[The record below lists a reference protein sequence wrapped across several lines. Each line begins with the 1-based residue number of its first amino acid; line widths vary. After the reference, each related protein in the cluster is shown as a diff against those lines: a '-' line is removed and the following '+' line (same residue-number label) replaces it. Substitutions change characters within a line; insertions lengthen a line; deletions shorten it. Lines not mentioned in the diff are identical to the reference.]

1 MLKAELN
8 NKGIQW
14 GLSNPN
20 PLGMEVFRRSEM
32 FTCMNSQYRGNLY
45 SEHGTSIYT
54 NSQGSIAESNLL
66 LTYQQEKLKQLSK

>member
-32 FTCMNSQYRGNLY
+32 FACMNTVS
-45 SEHGTSIYT
+45 TAVIYIQNMERVST
-54 NSQGSIAESNLL
+54 QIHKGLL
-66 LTYQQEKLKQLSK
+66 QSLICC